1 MSHRLG
7 LRTVL
12 VGFVPAVAALS
23 LGACGK
29 DQLEGPKAE
38 VQKGDATVT
47 LPALPAFDL
56 PASEGDMHSVKEL
69 RVKGRK
75 LLDTE
80 LTVKGYITWVY
91 DCATALRE
99 PGMSEEDVQKLIE
112 ESQDRCDRPKFYIG
126 DAADTPAEKSLWVVD
141 VPRAWTKLEIKG
153 KLDKSEAFRADRCDP
168 KQLAKEPLKS
178 SCPPYKVG
186 DKVAVTGS
194 FTVASPHS
202 ERNSDGLLVYKKLK
216 NETAGY
222 ESPPPVEPP
231 PGATPPATKTSPN
244 DLVKPG

>member
-12 VGFVPAVAALS
+12 LGTSLVA

-38 VQKGDATVT
+38 VQKSEAKIE
-47 LPALPAFDL
+47 LPKVPAFDL
-56 PASEGDMHSVKEL
+56 PAADADGSHSVKEL

-80 LTVKGYITWVY
+80 ITVKGYVTWVY

-99 PGMSEEDVQKLIE
+99 PGMSDEDVQKLIE

-126 DAADTPAEKSLWVVD
+126 DTPDTPAEKSLWVVD
-141 VPRAWTKLEIKG
+141 VPRAWTKKEVAA
-153 KLDKSEAFRADRCDP
+153 KLDKQEAFRADRCDP
-168 KQLAKEPLKS
+168 KVLAKTPLLS
-178 SCPPYKVG
+178 SCPPYKLG
-186 DKVAVTGS
+186 DKVAVTGM

-202 ERNSDGLLVYKKLK
+202 ERNTDGLLVYKKVK

-222 ESPPPVEPP
+222 ESPAPVEPP
-231 PGATPPATKTSPN
+231 PGAPPPATKASPN
-244 DLVKPG
+244 DIVKPG